1 MSAEPDLRTAGLI
14 SPWAHNAGDL
24 LKPQPW
30 SKFAEK
36 YGVDLD
42 LYKTPFCVMAEL
54 LERWTMMGSTLLTS
68 EHDDK
73 ERFKRLIEVIGG
85 YPLIGGGYRPLDFP
99 AHPLSKPALMLSS
112 YLDGIKVNV
121 KHSDWHSVRS
131 HALMYDL
138 TLRKKGES
146 IYTKPLKELTSFLLH
161 NIIHHEKRFSNGE
174 EAKTATLFWRKFLT
188 VLHSHAHDKVGF
200 WPPKLGEKRVLCE
213 TMHKGIFDFQ
223 YHEFKL
229 KKIQTWIKY
238 WSRGVGNLP
247 KGTRHNFLIGPS
259 VILES
264 IFVRV
269 RSYILKEYGMGSIC
283 IDGGGRIAFLS
294 TNSREQVQ
302 NALEEFLHFSFLDVG
317 KKSRGSKYKMKH
329 HQNGNREHRH
339 PYTTTIEKAMKS
351 YILASGEKIGQK
363 AYFHFIGKDAMKRLL
378 PAFSIEP
385 DVPEVERKQCSHKLE
400 HQYDMSLTTENCAL
414 CEGKEMESLT
424 KKNCTNVCAMHWLI
438 HEIAKTS
445 KIRNASLRSQPG
457 PVDGKWEEQYGQ
469 ISDVVALDG
478 NSLGQIFLT
487 TFEWKFK
494 PLVFHS
500 RDPLVALAEKD
511 IRKVWEQFSEQNASL
526 RQEMHPNERTA
537 WENILEQKN
546 IDLSNVN
553 GLMPYSE
560 RLRLDALFR
569 LTRRSF
575 SFNANW
581 ALAFQK
587 VIYAEDSGLFPWIYA
602 GDDIVLV
609 NRKGSQ
615 EDIGFRL
622 KKFHEELNN
631 LLGDCKISFA
641 GGWVSKSQE
650 YGEIQ
655 EMLDGALENERLAKH
670 TWKGQ
675 IKDGETFKG
684 ILGTKTHCKICYESG
699 KKWLENQKS
708 SSAFIYQDPKE
719 KPHSLMLKVSQ
730 DDLRTLAKKKPSSY
744 DK

>member
-1 MSAEPDLRTAGLI
+1 MAHAPAIPELRLI
-14 SPWAHNAGDL
+14 SPWAQNAEDL
-24 LKPQPW
+24 LKAQPW
-30 SKFAEK
+30 SEFAQK

-68 EHDDK
+68 EHDNK

-99 AHPLSKPALMLSS
+99 AHPLSKPALVLSS

-121 KHSDWHSVRS
+121 EDSDWHSVRG

-138 TLRKKGES
+138 TLRKKGPTS
-146 IYTKPLKELTSFLLH
+146 YKSPLKDLTSFLLH
-161 NIIHHEKRFSNGE
+161 NIIHHEKRFSHGE
-174 EAKTATLFWRKFLT
+174 EAETATFHWRKFLT
-188 VLHSHAHDKVGF
+188 VLHSHDHNRKGF
-200 WPPKLGEKRVLCE
+200 WPPNLGDKLVLDK
-213 TMHKGIFDFQ
+213 TMYKGIGDFQ

-229 KKIQTWIKY
+229 KKIQTWIKH
-238 WSRGVGNLP
+238 WSRGVDKLP
-247 KGTRHNFLIGPS
+247 PGIRQNFLIGPS

-294 TNSREQVQ
+294 TNSREKVRS
-302 NALEEFLHFSFLDVG
+302 ALEEFLHFSFLDVTKG
-317 KKSRGSKYKMKH
+317 MDKH
-329 HQNGNREHRH
+329 HNGNREHRH
-339 PYTTTIEKAMKS
+339 PYTTTITEAMKT
-351 YILASGEKIGQK
+351 YISASDEEPDRE
-363 AYFHFIGKDAMKRLL
+363 AFENFVGKDAMKRLL

-385 DVPEVERKQCSHKLE
+385 DVPEVETKQCSHKPE
-400 HQYDMSLTTENCAL
+400 YQHDMDLATENCAL
-414 CEGKEMESLT
+414 CEGKDMERLT
-424 KKNCTNVCAMHWLI
+424 EKNCTDVCAMHWLI

-457 PVDGKWEEQYGQ
+457 PAEGEWEEEYGQ

-478 NSLGQIFLT
+478 NSLGQIFLNPYD
-487 TFEWKFK
+487 WKLAPLSFK
-494 PLVFHS
+494 EN
-500 RDPLVALAEKD
+500 DPLATLIDE
-511 IRKVWEQFSEQNASL
+511 IPKVWNQFCEQNASL
-526 RQEMHPNERTA
+526 RQQMGPDEKVA
-537 WENILEQKN
+537 WEKLLEQN
-546 IDLSNVN
+546 EIDSSKLSK
-553 GLMPYSE
+553 LTAYSE

-581 ALAFQK
+581 SLAFQK

-609 NRKGSQ
+609 NRKGGQ
-615 EDIGFRL
+615 EDVGSRL
-622 KKFHEELNN
+622 DKFHQELNN
-631 LLGDCKISFA
+631 LLGDCNISFA
-641 GGWVSKSQE
+641 GGWVTKSQE

-675 IKDGETFKG
+675 IKEGKTFKEM
-684 ILGTKTHCKICYESG
+684 LGTKTHCKVCFESG
-699 KKWLENQKS
+699 KKWLQEQKS
-708 SSAFIYQDPKE
+708 WPVLVYENPKE
-719 KPHSLMLKVSQ
+719 KPHSLILKVSQ
-730 DDLRTLAKKKPSSY
+730 EDLLTLAQKKPSSY

>member
-1 MSAEPDLRTAGLI
+1 MAEVPVDSEPRLI
-14 SPWAHNAGDL
+14 SPWAHNAGDTL
-24 LKPQPW
+24 EAQPW
-30 SKFAEK
+30 SKYAEK

-112 YLDGIKVNV
+112 YLDSIKVNV
-121 KHSDWHSVRS
+121 KNSDWHSVRG

-138 TLRKKGES
+138 TLRKTGKTS
-146 IYTKPLKELTSFLLH
+146 YTKPLKGLTSFLLH
-161 NIIHHEKRFSNGE
+161 NIINHEKRFSNE
-174 EAKTATLFWRKFLT
+174 EEEKTATVHWRKFLT
-188 VLHSHAHDKVGF
+188 VLHSHAHNKEGF
-200 WPPKLGEKRVLCE
+200 WPPKLGEKLVLDG

-229 KKIQTWIKY
+229 KKIQSWIKH
-238 WSRGVGNLP
+238 WSRGVNKLP
-247 KGTRHNFLIGPS
+247 PGIRQNFLIGPS

-294 TNSREQVQ
+294 TKSREKVRS
-302 NALEEFLHFSFLDVG
+302 ALEEFLHFSFLEVG
-317 KKSRGSKYKMKH
+317 KKSTGSKYKMKH

-339 PYTTTIEKAMKS
+339 PYTTTIEKAMNS

-363 AYFHFIGKDAMKRLL
+363 AYFHFVGKDAMKRLL

-385 DVPEVERKQCSHKLE
+385 DVPEVETKQCSHKLE
-400 HQYDMSLTTENCAL
+400 YQHDMDLTTENCAL
-414 CEGKEMESLT
+414 CEGKKIEDLT
-424 KKNCTNVCAMHWLI
+424 EENCTDLCAMHWLI
-438 HEIAKTS
+438 HKIAKTS

-457 PVDGKWEEQYGQ
+457 PPNGKWDEQYGQ

-487 TFEWKFK
+487 AFKWEFK
-494 PLVFHS
+494 PMVVKP
-500 RDPLVALAEKD
+500 RNPLVALADED
-511 IRKVWEQFSEQNASL
+511 IRKVWEQYSEQNASL
-526 RQEMHPNERTA
+526 RQQTHPNEKTA
-537 WENILEQKN
+537 WERILQQKK
-546 IDLSNVN
+546 IDLSNVG
-553 GLMPYSE
+553 GLIAYSE

-609 NRKGSQ
+609 NRKGGQ
-615 EDIGFRL
+615 EDIGSRL
-622 KKFHEELNN
+622 DKFHQELNN
-631 LLGDCKISFA
+631 LLGDCNISFA

-650 YGEIQ
+650 YGGIQ

-675 IKDGETFKG
+675 IKDGKTFNE
-684 ILGTKTHCKICYESG
+684 ILGTKTHCKVCYESG
-699 KKWLENQKS
+699 KKWLDHKKS
-708 SSAFIYQDPKE
+708 SSALVYDHPKE
-719 KPHSLMLKVSQ
+719 KPHSLILKVSQ
-730 DDLRTLAKKKPSSY
+730 DHLLTLAQKNPSTY
-744 DK
+744 EK

>member
-1 MSAEPDLRTAGLI
+1 MAHAPVIPELRLI
-14 SPWAHNAGDL
+14 SPWAQNAEDL
-24 LKPQPW
+24 LEAQPW
-30 SKFAEK
+30 SEFAQK

-54 LERWTMMGSTLLTS
+54 LERWPMMGSTLLTS
-68 EHDDK
+68 EHNDK

-112 YLDGIKVNV
+112 YLDSIKVNMAG
-121 KHSDWHSVRS
+121 SGWPSVRS

-138 TLRKKGES
+138 TRRKKGE
-146 IYTKPLKELTSFLLH
+146 IKYTRPLKNLTSFLLH
-161 NIIHHEKRFSNGE
+161 NIILHEKRFSNGE
-174 EAKTATLFWRKFLT
+174 EAKTGTLHWSKFLT
-188 VLHSHAHDKVGF
+188 VLHSHAHNKEGF
-200 WPPKLGEKRVLCE
+200 WPPKLGEKLVLDG
-213 TMHKGIFDFQ
+213 TMHKDIFDFQ

-229 KKIQTWIKY
+229 KKIQTWIKH
-238 WSRGVGNLP
+238 WSRGVNKVPLGI
-247 KGTRHNFLIGPS
+247 RQNFLIGPS

-283 IDGGGRIAFLS
+283 IDGGGRVAFLS
-294 TNSREQVQ
+294 TKSREHVH
-302 NALEEFLHFSFLDVG
+302 NALEEFLYFSFLDVEKG
-317 KKSRGSKYKMKH
+317 MDY

-339 PYTTTIEKAMKS
+339 PYTTTISEAMNT
-351 YILASGEKIGQK
+351 YILASGKEFNREAFKN
-363 AYFHFIGKDAMKRLL
+363 FIGKDAMQRLL

-385 DVPEVERKQCSHKLE
+385 DVPEVETEECSHKLE
-400 HQYDMSLTTENCAL
+400 YQHDMSLTTENCAL
-414 CEGKEMESLT
+414 CEDKEIESLT
-424 KKNCTNVCAMHWLI
+424 EKNCTDVCAMHWLI

-457 PVDGKWEEQYGQ
+457 PTDGMWEEQYGQ

-478 NSLGQIFLT
+478 NSLGQIFLAPYDWKLAPLS
-487 TFEWKFK
+487 FEEN
-494 PLVFHS
+494 
-500 RDPLVALAEKD
+500 DPLATLIDE
-511 IRKVWEQFSEQNASL
+511 IPKVWNQFCEQNASL
-526 RQEMHPNERTA
+526 RQQMDPDEKVA
-537 WENILEQKN
+537 WEKILEQN
-546 IDLSNVN
+546 EIDSSKLSK
-553 GLMPYSE
+553 LMAYSE
-560 RLRLDALFR
+560 KLRLDALFR

-609 NRKGSQ
+609 NRKGGQ
-615 EDIGFRL
+615 EDVGSRL
-622 KKFHEELNN
+622 DKFHQELNN
-631 LLGDCKISFA
+631 LLGDCNISFA
-641 GGWVSKSQE
+641 GGWVTKSQE

-675 IKDGETFKG
+675 IKEGKTFKEM
-684 ILGTKTHCKICYESG
+684 LGTKTHCKVCFESG
-699 KKWLENQKS
+699 KKWLQEQKS
-708 SSAFIYQDPKE
+708 WPALVYENPKE
-719 KPHSLMLKVSQ
+719 KPHSLILKVSRE
-730 DDLRTLAKKKPSSY
+730 DLQTLAQKKPSSY

>member
-1 MSAEPDLRTAGLI
+1 MAEVPVDSKPRLI
-14 SPWAHNAGDL
+14 SPWAHNAEDL
-24 LKPQPW
+24 LEAQPW
-30 SKFAEK
+30 SEFAQK
-36 YGVDLD
+36 YGVNLD

-112 YLDGIKVNV
+112 YLDGIKVNIAG
-121 KHSDWHSVRS
+121 SGWHSVRS

-146 IYTKPLKELTSFLLH
+146 KYTRPLKNLTSFLLQ
-161 NIIHHEKRFSNGE
+161 NIILHRKRFSYGE
-174 EAKTATLFWRKFLT
+174 EAEMPTAHWRKFLT
-188 VLHSHAHDKVGF
+188 VLHSHSHNRKAF
-200 WPPKLGEKRVLCE
+200 WPPKLGQKMVLHEKMQKE
-213 TMHKGIFDFQ
+213 IFDFQ

-229 KKIQTWIKY
+229 KKIQTWIKH
-238 WSRGVGNLP
+238 WSRGVDKLP
-247 KGTRHNFLIGPS
+247 KGTRQNHLIGPS

-294 TNSREQVQ
+294 TKSREDVH
-302 NALEEFLHFSFLDVG
+302 NALEEFLYFSFLDVEKG
-317 KKSRGSKYKMKH
+317 MDY

-339 PYTTTIEKAMKS
+339 PYTTTITKAMNS
-351 YILASGEKIGQK
+351 YILANEEKISQK
-363 AYFHFIGKDAMKRLL
+363 AYFHFVGKDAMQRLL

-385 DVPEVERKQCSHKLE
+385 DLPEVETKQCSHKLE
-400 HQYDMSLTTENCAL
+400 YQHDMSLTTENCAL

-424 KKNCTNVCAMHWLI
+424 EKNCTDVCAMHWLI

-457 PVDGKWEEQYGQ
+457 PPDGKWEEQYGQ

-494 PLVFHS
+494 PLVVKPKN
-500 RDPLVALAEKD
+500 PLFALAEKD

-526 RQEMHPNERTA
+526 RQHMHPNERTA
-537 WENILEQKN
+537 WEKLLQQKK
-546 IDLSNVN
+546 IDLSKVG
-553 GLMPYSE
+553 GLIDYSE

-569 LTRRSF
+569 LSRRSF

-587 VIYAEDSGLFPWIYA
+587 VMYAEDSGLFPWIYA

-609 NRKGSQ
+609 NRNGGQ
-615 EDIGFRL
+615 EDIGSRL
-622 KKFHEELNN
+622 DKFHQELNN
-631 LLGDCKISFA
+631 LLGDCNISFA

-650 YGEIQ
+650 YGGIQ

-675 IKDGETFKG
+675 IKEGKTFKEM
-684 ILGTKTHCKICYESG
+684 LGTKTHCKVCFESG
-699 KKWLENQKS
+699 KKWLEEQGGSTALVYEN
-708 SSAFIYQDPKE
+708 PKE
-719 KPHSLMLKVSQ
+719 KPHSLILKVSQ
-730 DDLRTLAKKKPSSY
+730 EDLMTLAQEKPSSY

>member
-1 MSAEPDLRTAGLI
+1 MAHAPDIPELRLI
-14 SPWAHNAGDL
+14 SPWAQNAEDL
-24 LKPQPW
+24 QEAQPW
-30 SKFAEK
+30 SEFAQK

-54 LERWTMMGSTLLTS
+54 LERWPMMGSTLLTS
-68 EHDDK
+68 EHNDK

-112 YLDGIKVNV
+112 YLDSIKVNMAG
-121 KHSDWHSVRS
+121 SGWPSVRS

-138 TLRKKGES
+138 TRRKKGE
-146 IYTKPLKELTSFLLH
+146 IKYTTPLKNLTSFLLH
-161 NIIHHEKRFSNGE
+161 NIILHEKRFSNGE
-174 EAKTATLFWRKFLT
+174 EAKTGTLHWSKFLT
-188 VLHSHAHDKVGF
+188 VLHSHAHNKEGF
-200 WPPKLGEKRVLCE
+200 WPPTLGEKLVLDG

-229 KKIQTWIKY
+229 KKIQTWIKH
-238 WSRGVGNLP
+238 WSRGVNKLP
-247 KGTRHNFLIGPS
+247 PGIRQNFLIGPS

-283 IDGGGRIAFLS
+283 IDGGGRVAFLS
-294 TNSREQVQ
+294 TKSREHVH
-302 NALEEFLHFSFLDVG
+302 NALEEFLYFSFLDVEKG
-317 KKSRGSKYKMKH
+317 MEF

-339 PYTTTIEKAMKS
+339 PYTTTISEAMNT
-351 YILASGEKIGQK
+351 YILASGKEFNREAFKN
-363 AYFHFIGKDAMKRLL
+363 FIGKDAMQRLL

-385 DVPEVERKQCSHKLE
+385 DVPEVETEECSHKLE
-400 HQYDMSLTTENCAL
+400 YQHDMSLTTENCAL
-414 CEGKEMESLT
+414 CEGKQIESLT
-424 KKNCTNVCAMHWLI
+424 EKNCTDVCAMHWLI

-457 PVDGKWEEQYGQ
+457 PPNGMWEEQYGQ

-487 TFEWKFK
+487 PYDWKLA
-494 PLVFHS
+494 PLS
-500 RDPLVALAEKD
+500 LEEKDPLATLIDE
-511 IRKVWEQFSEQNASL
+511 IPKVWNQFCEQNTSL
-526 RQEMHPNERTA
+526 RQQMDPDEKVA
-537 WENILEQKN
+537 WEKILEQN
-546 IDLSNVN
+546 EIDSSKLSK
-553 GLMPYSE
+553 LMAYSE
-560 RLRLDALFR
+560 KLRLDALFR

-609 NRKGSQ
+609 NRKGGQ
-615 EDIGFRL
+615 EDVGSRL
-622 KKFHEELNN
+622 DKFHQELNN
-631 LLGDCKISFA
+631 LLGDCNISFA
-641 GGWVSKSQE
+641 GGWVTKSQE

-675 IKDGETFKG
+675 IKEGKTFKEM
-684 ILGTKTHCKICYESG
+684 LGTKTHCKVCFESG
-699 KKWLENQKS
+699 KKWLQEQKS
-708 SSAFIYQDPKE
+708 WPALVYENPKE
-719 KPHSLMLKVSQ
+719 KPHSLILKVSQ
-730 DDLRTLAKKKPSSY
+730 EDLLTLAQKNPSSY